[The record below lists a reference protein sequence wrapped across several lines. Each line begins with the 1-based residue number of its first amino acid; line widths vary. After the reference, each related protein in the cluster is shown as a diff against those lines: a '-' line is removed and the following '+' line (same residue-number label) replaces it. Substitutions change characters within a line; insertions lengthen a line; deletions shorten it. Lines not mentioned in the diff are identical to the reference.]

1 MDNRKIDRVI
11 DIYTKLMSGALV
23 NKAEEAQNYG
33 VNERSIQ
40 RDIDDIRSYLDSVSV
55 NTGVTNSIIYDRIGK
70 VYRLEQI

>member
-1 MDNRKIDRVI
+1 MDNGKIDRVL

-40 RDIDDIRSYLDSVSV
+40 RLTSSGWKNWGSGTLSVGSDNVSASLTSSIYLYKFV
-55 NTGVTNSIIYDRIGK
+55 
-70 VYRLEQI
+70 